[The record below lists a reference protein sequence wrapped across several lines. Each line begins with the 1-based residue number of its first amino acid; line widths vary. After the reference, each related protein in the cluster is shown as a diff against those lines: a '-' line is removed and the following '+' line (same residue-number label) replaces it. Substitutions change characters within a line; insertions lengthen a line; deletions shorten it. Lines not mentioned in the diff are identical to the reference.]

1 MAVQW
6 LSITNRLWLVKG
18 LVSHGRADRL
28 IEKDEDR
35 NACLMEAY
43 FLFICLWP
51 EYKGSIASNLEGA
64 LHTSHSCIVTNLGAE
79 QDTFERFI
87 KKVCFLWRA

>member
-18 LVSHGRADRL
+18 LLVSHGRADRL
-28 IEKDEDR
+28 IGKDKDR
-35 NACLMEAY
+35 NAWFLMEAC

-51 EYKGSIASNLEGA
+51 EYKEYC
-64 LHTSHSCIVTNLGAE
+64 T
-79 QDTFERFI
+79 
-87 KKVCFLWRA
+87 

>member
-28 IEKDEDR
+28 IGKDKDR
-35 NACLMEAY
+35 RAWFLMEAC

-51 EYKGSIASNLEGA
+51 EYKEYC
-64 LHTSHSCIVTNLGAE
+64 T
-79 QDTFERFI
+79 
-87 KKVCFLWRA
+87 